1 MLAAHPMITMDIGY
15 QPSGVGLT
23 TQTIEMGPLRR
34 LLLSAMRKHSQCTTV
49 VGMHAQFVVAHR
61 LMYWLENSHDLGSS
75 NEAHQGM
82 RLGQLTEKEIDSCD
96 VSGGR

>member
-23 TQTIEMGPLRR
+23 TQTIEMGRLRR
-34 LLLSAMRKHSQCTTV
+34 LLLSAMRKHSQCTIV
-49 VGMHAQFVVAHR
+49 VGMHAPFVVGHR
-61 LMYWLENSHDLGSS
+61 LMYWLKISHGLGSS
-75 NEAHQGM
+75 NEAHQEM
-82 RLGQLTEKEIDSCD
+82 RLGQLTDKEIDSSD